1 MFNTMKTGMYCMT
14 SGAKRLGGMAVLA
27 VATPPLLVASFVGG
41 TVASIKTAR
50 EISLASKEMRKEMI
64 ETEEV
69 EI

>member
-1 MFNTMKTGMYCMT
+1 MYNTLK
-14 SGAKRLGGMAVLA
+14 SGAKRLGGMAALV
-27 VATPPLLVASFVGG
+27 VATPPLLAVSFVGS

>member
-41 TVASIKTAR
+41 TLASIKNCKRNFLGIQGNA
-50 EISLASKEMRKEMI
+50 EGND
-64 ETEEV
+64 
-69 EI
+69 